1 MTEMQQTLSY
11 RKRTN
16 LANIRPI
23 YPSPFPP
30 IFIPMH
36 TYHASSPYR
45 FSMRHPWIIQNHGAR
60 RGTNSNWGKRNENDV
75 HVTRITP
82 SCFPFPPRW
91 AESIRVPI
99 RDFQSSVKVASHEP
113 SNERGIKTGRKITQQ
128 KRTKIKHLKKCWRSY
143 RNRIG
148 KLNCRAGLEDSGSK
162 KFYVHRRE
170 IN

>member
-1 MTEMQQTLSY
+1 MGRVVEQILIEASAMRTMYTLRVSPAQVE
-11 RKRTN
+11 RN
-16 LANIRPI
+16 LAGIVSKMEEREEGLLI
-23 YPSPFPP
+23 QGKGERERV
-30 IFIPMH
+30 
-36 TYHASSPYR
+36 ASS
-45 FSMRHPWIIQNHGAR
+45 SGS
-60 RGTNSNWGKRNENDV
+60 NSWNLAF
-75 HVTRITP
+75 HP

-128 KRTKIKHLKKCWRSY
+128 KRTEIKHLKKCWRSY